1 MYICTIFFRM
11 KKNLLFIGILLVT
24 LVSCGKYEKI
34 LKSSDYKLKY
44 SKAFEYYNA
53 EEYVRSATIFEQILS
68 YYKGTDKSDT
78 VSYYHAMSYYGQK
91 DYTQAA
97 YYLKN
102 FFTNY
107 PYSPFSDEA
116 EFLSAYCYYLE
127 SPKPELDQE
136 NTYTAIDAFTL
147 YIKKHPNS
155 KHVEDANKYIINLQ
169 EKLVDKSFINAKL
182 YFDLG
187 DYKASIVALNN
198 SLSDYPNTKYREE
211 LEYLVLQ
218 SNYLLAKKSISSK
231 QKERFQATI
240 DEYYSFIAEFPSSKF
255 SKDAKNIYEDSQS
268 YVK

>member
-1 MYICTIFFRM
+1 MR
-11 KKNLLFIGILLVT
+11 KNFLFIGILVLT

-44 SKAFEYYNA
+44 TKAFEYYNSG
-53 EEYVRSATIFEQILS
+53 EFVRSTTIFEQILN

-107 PYSPFSDEA
+107 PYSSFSDEA

-147 YIKKHPNS
+147 YMKKHPSS
-155 KHVEDANKYIINLQ
+155 KHVEDAAKYILDLQ
-169 EKLVDKSFINAKL
+169 EKLVDKSYKNAKL

-198 SLSDYPNTKYREE
+198 SLTEHPNTKYREE
-211 LEYLVLQ
+211 LEYMVLQ
-218 SNYLLAKKSISSK
+218 SNYLLAKKSIPSK

-240 DEYYSFIAEFPSSKF
+240 DEYYSFIAEYPNSKF
-255 SKDAKNIYEDSQS
+255 SKDAKEIYENSQS
-268 YVK
+268 FVK